1 MSDAGRFRL
10 ALVGAESLRGKEIRN
25 VFGARDFPVLSF
37 EFYDPDVEEEFS
49 RLTEFRDEPKV
60 VHHLEPRLLEGLDLV
75 LLAADP
81 ETSRACGELA
91 LTGAFRA
98 IDLNGV
104 FGRRADVPVVVA
116 GVNDGLLRTSKPA
129 LVSGPH
135 PVTILLSHLL
145 AAVRRKHGLVRS
157 LAVALQ
163 PASAFEAAGVQELID
178 QSCALL
184 AGEKLPRRLFREQ
197 AAFNLL
203 PRAEKAGPDGFT
215 AAEKRVRDEVR
226 RVLEA
231 PALPLSVSF
240 VQAPVFH
247 AYGVMVH
254 LETERDAGLK
264 DLSAAL
270 ASDPVFRLEPPE
282 GAKSAGPAAVVGK
295 DEIYVGAVKRD
306 ASEPR
311 DFWVWLAADNL
322 TAGAALNTLA
332 VARALCGADGA
343 PCATS

>member
-1 MSDAGRFRL
+1 MSDPGRFRL
-10 ALVGAESLRGKEIRN
+10 ALVGAESLAGKEIRN
-25 VFGARDFPVLSF
+25 VFGSREFPVRTF
-37 EFYDPDVEEEFS
+37 EFYDPDVKEEYS
-49 RLTEFRDEPKV
+49 RLTEFRDEPRV

-75 LLAADP
+75 LLAGDP
-81 ETSRACGELA
+81 AASRSCGELA

-104 FGRRADVPVVVA
+104 FSRRADVPVIVA
-116 GVNDGLLRTSKPA
+116 GVNDGLLRNAKPA
-129 LVSGPH
+129 LVAGPH
-135 PVTILLSHLL
+135 PVTVFLSHLL
-145 AAVRRKHGLVRS
+145 AAVRKSFGLARA

-163 PASAFEAAGVQELID
+163 PASAFDADGVQELID
-178 QSCALL
+178 QSCSLL
-184 AGEKLPRRLFREQ
+184 AGEKMPRRLFREQ

-215 AAEKRVRDEVR
+215 AAEKRVRDELR

-247 AYGVMVH
+247 GYGVMVH
-254 LETERDAGLK
+254 LETERDAGVK
-264 DLSAAL
+264 GFAASL
-270 ASDPVFRLEPPE
+270 ASDPFLRTEPPE

-295 DEIYVGAVKRD
+295 DEIYVGAVKRE

-311 DFWVWLAADNL
+311 SFWVWLAADSL
-322 TAGAALNTLA
+322 TAGSALNTLA
-332 VARALCGADGA
+332 LARALLGAD
-343 PCATS
+343 

>member
-1 MSDAGRFRL
+1 MSEAGRFRL
-10 ALVGAESLRGKEIRN
+10 ALVGSESLPGKEIRT
-25 VFGARDFPVLSF
+25 VFGDRAFPVRTF

-49 RLTEFRDEPKV
+49 RLTEFRGEPKV
-60 VHHLEPRLLEGLDLV
+60 VHHLEPRILEGLDLV
-75 LLAADP
+75 MLAADP

-91 LTGAFRA
+91 LAGSFRA

-104 FGRRADVPVVVA
+104 FGRRPDVPVVVA

-129 LVSGPH
+129 LVTGPH
-135 PVTILLSHLL
+135 PVTVFLAHLL
-145 AAVRRKHGLVRS
+145 AAVRARCGLAGA

-163 PASAFEAAGVQELID
+163 PASAFDAAGVQELID

-184 AGEKLPRRLFREQ
+184 AGEKMPRRLFREQ
-197 AAFNLL
+197 AAFNIL
-203 PRAEKAGPDGFT
+203 PRAGKIGPDGFS

-231 PALPLSVSF
+231 PRLPLSVAF

-254 LETERDAGLK
+254 LETERDA
-264 DLSAAL
+264 DLDAFAAAL
-270 ASDPVFRLEPPE
+270 AADPIFRTEPPE

-295 DEIYVGAVKRD
+295 DEIYVGSVKRD
-306 ASEPR
+306 AAAPR
-311 DFWVWLAADNL
+311 SFWVWLAADNL
-322 TAGAALNTLA
+322 TVGSALNTFA
-332 VARALCGADGA
+332 VARALCGAD
-343 PCATS
+343 

>member
-10 ALVGAESLRGKEIRN
+10 ALVGSESLRGKEIRS
-25 VFGARDFPVLSF
+25 VFGAGKFPVRSF

-60 VHHLEPRLLEGLDLV
+60 VHHLEP
-75 LLAADP
+75 
-81 ETSRACGELA
+81 
-91 LTGAFRA
+91 
-98 IDLNGV
+98 
-104 FGRRADVPVVVA
+104 
-116 GVNDGLLRTSKPA
+116 
-129 LVSGPH
+129 
-135 PVTILLSHLL
+135 
-145 AAVRRKHGLVRS
+145 
-157 LAVALQ
+157 
-163 PASAFEAAGVQELID
+163 
-178 QSCALL
+178 
-184 AGEKLPRRLFREQ
+184 
-197 AAFNLL
+197 L

-254 LETERDAGLK
+254 LETERDADLK
-264 DLSAAL
+264 GFAAAL
-270 ASDPVFRLEPPE
+270 ASDPVFRMEPPE

-306 ASEPR
+306 AAEPR

-332 VARALCGADGA
+332 VARALCGAD
-343 PCATS
+343 